1 MSHTVC
7 KKFEAASQILGKRWV
22 GLIINQLI
30 NEPKRFNLLENEI
43 NISGKVLSERL
54 KYLENEG
61 IVQRNVYPDI
71 PVRIEYTLTE
81 KGRSLK
87 PIMDEIGKWSQT
99 WINQT

>member
-22 GLIINQLI
+22 GLIINQLMDA
-30 NEPKRFNLLENEI
+30 PKRFNQLETEI
-43 NISGKVLSERL
+43 NLSGKVLSERL
-54 KYLENEG
+54 KYLETEG
-61 IVQRNVYPDI
+61 IVNRTVYPEI
-71 PVRIEYTLTE
+71 PVRIEYTLTD

-99 WINQT
+99 WI

>member
-7 KKFEAASQILGKRWV
+7 KKFEAANQILGKRWI
-22 GLIINQLI
+22 GLIINQLMDQ
-30 NEPKRFNLLENEI
+30 PKRFNTLENEI
-43 NISGKVLSERL
+43 NLSGKVLSERL
-54 KYLENEG
+54 KYLETEG
-61 IVQRNVYPDI
+61 IVKRNVYPEI

-99 WINQT
+99 WI

>member
-7 KKFEAASQILGKRWV
+7 KKFEAANQILGKRWV
-22 GLIINQLI
+22 GLIINQLMD
-30 NEPKRFNLLENEI
+30 EPKRFNTLETEI
-43 NISGKVLSERL
+43 NLSGKVLSERL
-54 KYLENEG
+54 KYLETEG
-61 IVQRNVYPDI
+61 IVKRNVYPEI

-99 WINQT
+99 WI